1 MKILVIQ
8 NRMGI
13 GDMIM
18 FLPFVKAISNYYEE
32 QVSLMVKKSTKA
44 SEYLNEE
51 KYIKEII
58 YLERS
63 EAENRH
69 AGVKGFFNLI
79 NDLKEKKFD
88 KVFIFN
94 SSLRFYMAAKIS
106 GIKDI
111 NCYNLLRKK
120 NQHIIETAKKFI
132 SDTLKID
139 VVENPTINLKPDSVA
154 QAKKYYS
161 ISNNETNIIL
171 GTGGSGETKRVPSK
185 TFIEV
190 MKNTL
195 KKGQCK
201 FFIATGN
208 AKEEIE
214 ILNQITETDLKEFCI
229 PLNNLNISK
238 IIPIMKNCNVAI
250 CNDSSFSH
258 LSAALNIPTI
268 VLMADTP
275 LVYGSYNSLMHPILP
290 EGMNTVSHD
299 TLGKDKINPVEIQKK
314 LEEILSNAS

>member
-18 FLPFVKAISNYYEE
+18 FLPFVKAISNYYGE

-63 EAENRH
+63 NIENRH

-79 NDLKEKKFD
+79 KDFKEKKFD

-154 QAKKYYS
+154 QAKKNYS

-171 GTGGSGETKRVPSK
+171 GTGGSGKTKRVPSK
-185 TFIEV
+185 IFIEV

>member
-18 FLPFVKAISNYYEE
+18 FLPYVKAISNYFGRKI
-32 QVSLMVKKSTKA
+32 SLMVKKNTKA
-44 SEYLNEE
+44 MEYLNEE

-69 AGVKGFFNLI
+69 AGIKGFFNLI
-79 NDLKEKKFD
+79 NDLKDKKFD

-111 NCYNLLRKK
+111 NCYKLFKKK

-132 SDTLKID
+132 KDTLKID
-139 VVENPTINLKPDSVA
+139 VEENPTINLKPDTVA
-154 QAKKYYS
+154 QAKKDYS
-161 ISNNETNIIL
+161 IRSDEINIVL

-185 TFIEV
+185 IFIDV

-195 KKGQCK
+195 KKGKCK

-214 ILNQITETDLKEFCI
+214 ILDQITNSDLKEFCV
-229 PLNNLNISK
+229 PLNNLNIVK
-238 IIPIMKNCNVAI
+238 IIPIIKNCNIAI

-258 LSAALNIPTI
+258 LSAALKIPTI

-275 LVYGSYNSLMHPILP
+275 LVYGSYSSLMHPILP
-290 EGMNTVSHD
+290 EGVNTVTHD
-299 TLGKDKINPVEIQKK
+299 TLGKDKINPLEIQKK
-314 LEEILSNAS
+314 LDEILSNVS

>member
-18 FLPFVKAISNYYEE
+18 FLPFVKAISNYYGE
-32 QVSLMVKKSTKA
+32 QISLMVKKNTKA

-63 EAENRH
+63 EVESRH
-69 AGVKGFFNLI
+69 AGIKGFFNLI
-79 NDLKEKKFD
+79 NDFKDKKFD

-94 SSLRFYMAAKIS
+94 SSLRFYMAAKMG

-111 NCYNLLRKK
+111 NSYKLLRKK
-120 NQHIIETAKKFI
+120 NQHIIETAKKFLR
-132 SDTLKID
+132 DTL
-139 VVENPTINLKPDSVA
+139 NPKPDTVA
-154 QAKKYYS
+154 QAKKNYS
-161 ISNNETNIIL
+161 INNDEINIVL

-185 TFIEV
+185 IFIEV
-190 MKNTL
+190 MKNML
-195 KKGQCK
+195 KKRKCK

-208 AKEEIE
+208 TKEETE
-214 ILNQITETDLKEFCI
+214 ILDQITKSDLKEFCI
-229 PLNNLNISK
+229 PLNNLNISR
-238 IIPIMKNCNVAI
+238 IIPIIKNCNIAI

-275 LVYGSYNSLMHPILP
+275 LVYGSYSSLMHPILP
-290 EGMNTVSHD
+290 EGTKTVSHD
-299 TLGKDKINPVEIQKK
+299 TLGKDKISPSEIQKK
-314 LEEILSNAS
+314 LDEILSNIF

>member
-18 FLPFVKAISNYYEE
+18 FIPFVKAIANYYGEKI
-32 QVSLMVKKSTKA
+32 SLMVKKNTKA

-63 EAENRH
+63 EVENRH
-69 AGVKGFFNLI
+69 AGLKGFFNLI
-79 NDLKEKKFD
+79 KDLKEKKFD
-88 KVFIFN
+88 KVFIFS
-94 SSLRFYMAAKIS
+94 SSLRFYIAARIS

-111 NCYNLLRKK
+111 NCYKLFKKK

-132 SDTLKID
+132 SDTLKVD
-139 VVENPTINLKPDSVA
+139 VKENPSLNLKPDSVI
-154 QAKKYYS
+154 QAKKNYS
-161 ISNNETNIIL
+161 ISNNEINIVL
-171 GTGGSGETKRVPSK
+171 GTGGSGETKRVPAK
-185 TFIEV
+185 IFIEV

-195 KKGQCK
+195 KKGKCK

-208 AKEEIE
+208 AREEIE
-214 ILNQITETDLKEFCI
+214 ILDQITKSDLKEFCI

-238 IIPIMKNCNVAI
+238 IIPIIKNCDVSI

-258 LSAALNIPTI
+258 LSAALDIPTI

-275 LVYGSYNSLMHPILP
+275 LVYGSYSSLMHPILP
-290 EGMNTVSHD
+290 EGAKTVSHD
-299 TLGKDKINPVEIQKK
+299 TLGKDKISPSEIQKR
-314 LEEILSNAS
+314 LDEILSNIF